1 VNINV
6 ENKRERKIRMSI
18 ETLKE
23 EVLAANL
30 DLVTKNLVIST
41 WGNVSGY
48 DGETGVMVIK
58 ASGVPYDKMTKEH
71 MVTVDLDGNVIDSPY
86 SPSTDTWTHIE
97 LYRAWKDKGI
107 RGIVHTHSLNATM
120 WAQLGQDIPV
130 YGTTHCD
137 YFNGD
142 IPCTRL
148 MTGEE
153 IGTDYERNTGK
164 VILERM
170 EALDPVRMNA
180 VLVRSHGP
188 FVWGTSPSA
197 AVLNSQVLDY
207 VANMAYMNYT
217 MTGGQCGRVQ
227 KELLETHQNRKFGP
241 GAYYGQKNH

>member
-1 VNINV
+1 
-6 ENKRERKIRMSI
+6 MSI

-241 GAYYGQKNH
+241 GAYYGQKNHFRMPEMRYEGID

>member
-1 VNINV
+1 
-6 ENKRERKIRMSI
+6 MSI

-71 MVTVDLDGNVIDSPY
+71 MVTVDLDGNVLDSPY

-170 EALDPVRMNA
+170 EALDPDERCAGPQPWAVCMGDFTFRGCLKQPGIRLCGKYGLYELHDDRRTVRQGAEGTFRDSSEQKIWSWRILWPEKPLKNA
-180 VLVRSHGP
+180 GD
-188 FVWGTSPSA
+188 A
-197 AVLNSQVLDY
+197 I
-207 VANMAYMNYT
+207 
-217 MTGGQCGRVQ
+217 
-227 KELLETHQNRKFGP
+227 
-241 GAYYGQKNH
+241 

>member
-1 VNINV
+1 
-6 ENKRERKIRMSI
+6 MSI

-97 LYRAWKDKGI
+97 IYRAWKDKGI

-137 YFNGD
+137 YF

>member
-1 VNINV
+1 
-6 ENKRERKIRMSI
+6 MSI

-71 MVTVDLDGNVIDSPY
+71 MVTVDLDGNVLDSPY

-217 MTGGQCGRVQ
+217 MTG
-227 KELLETHQNRKFGP
+227 
-241 GAYYGQKNH
+241 

>member
-1 VNINV
+1 
-6 ENKRERKIRMSI
+6 MSI

-217 MTGGQCGRVQ
+217 MTGGQCGRGQ
-227 KELLETHQNRKFGP
+227 KELL
-241 GAYYGQKNH
+241 

>member
-1 VNINV
+1 
-6 ENKRERKIRMSI
+6 MSI

-48 DGETGVMVIK
+48 DGETGGMVIK

-97 LYRAWKDKGI
+97 IYRAWKDKGI

>member
-1 VNINV
+1 
-6 ENKRERKIRMSI
+6 MSI

-71 MVTVDLDGNVIDSPY
+71 MVTVDLDGNVLDSPY

-217 MTGGQCGRVQ
+217 MTGGQCGRCRR
-227 KELLETHQNRKFGP
+227 NF
-241 GAYYGQKNH
+241 

>member
-1 VNINV
+1 
-6 ENKRERKIRMSI
+6 MSI

-207 VANMAYMNYT
+207 VANMAI
-217 MTGGQCGRVQ
+217 
-227 KELLETHQNRKFGP
+227 
-241 GAYYGQKNH
+241 

>member
-217 MTGGQCGRVQ
+217 MTGGQCGRGQ
-227 KELLETHQNRKFGP
+227 KELL
-241 GAYYGQKNH
+241 

>member
-1 VNINV
+1 M
-6 ENKRERKIRMSI
+6 REEDTHEHRDIKGRGPGS
-18 ETLKE
+18 KPGSCY
-23 EVLAANL
+23 
-30 DLVTKNLVIST
+30 KNLVIST

-207 VANMAYMNYT
+207 VANMAI
-217 MTGGQCGRVQ
+217 
-227 KELLETHQNRKFGP
+227 
-241 GAYYGQKNH
+241 

>member
-1 VNINV
+1 
-6 ENKRERKIRMSI
+6 MSI

-227 KELLETHQNRKFGP
+227 KELLETHQNIWSWRILWPEKP
-241 GAYYGQKNH
+241 LKNAGDAI

>member
-1 VNINV
+1 
-6 ENKRERKIRMSI
+6 MSI

-23 EVLAANL
+23 EVLAKKPGSCY
-30 DLVTKNLVIST
+30 KNLVIST

-71 MVTVDLDGNVIDSPY
+71 MVTVDLDGNVLDSPY

-180 VLVRSHGP
+180 VLVRAMGRLYGDFTFRGCLKQP
-188 FVWGTSPSA
+188 GIRLCGKYGLYELYDDRRTVRQGAEGTFRDSSE
-197 AVLNSQVLDY
+197 
-207 VANMAYMNYT
+207 
-217 MTGGQCGRVQ
+217 Q
-227 KELLETHQNRKFGP
+227 KIWSWRILWPEKH
-241 GAYYGQKNH
+241 

>member
-1 VNINV
+1 MSL
-6 ENKRERKIRMSI
+6 ER
-18 ETLKE
+18 LKE
-23 EVLAANL
+23 EVLEANL

-48 DGETGVMVIK
+48 DEETGLMVIK
-58 ASGVPYDKMTKEH
+58 ASGVPYNQMKLEH
-71 MVTVDLDGNVIDSPY
+71 MVVVDLEGHAVEDGY
-86 SPSTDTWTHIE
+86 APSTDTWTHIE

-120 WAQLGQDIPV
+120 WAQLGRDIPI

-148 MTGEE
+148 MAEDE
-153 IGTDYERNTGK
+153 IRNEYEKNTGS

-170 EALDPVRMNA
+170 EGLDPVRMNA
-180 VLVRSHGP
+180 VLVHSHGP
-188 FVWGTSPSA
+188 FVWGTSPCA

-207 VANMAYMNYT
+207 VAQMAYMNDM
-217 MTGGQCGRVQ
+217 MTDGRCERVQ
-227 KELLETHQNRKFGP
+227 KALLETHQNRKFGP
-241 GAYYGQKNH
+241 GAYYGQKIN

>member
-1 VNINV
+1 
-6 ENKRERKIRMSI
+6 MSI

-120 WAQLGQDIPV
+120 WAQLGQDIP
-130 YGTTHCD
+130 
-137 YFNGD
+137 
-142 IPCTRL
+142 CTRL

-227 KELLETHQNRKFGP
+227 KELLETHQNRKFGS

>member
-1 VNINV
+1 
-6 ENKRERKIRMSI
+6 MSI

-97 LYRAWKDKGI
+97 IYRAWKDKGI

-148 MTGEE
+148 MTGKRLEQITRE
-153 IGTDYERNTGK
+153 TRERLSWREWK
-164 VILERM
+164 PSI
-170 EALDPVRMNA
+170 
-180 VLVRSHGP
+180 RS
-188 FVWGTSPSA
+188 V
-197 AVLNSQVLDY
+197 
-207 VANMAYMNYT
+207 
-217 MTGGQCGRVQ
+217 
-227 KELLETHQNRKFGP
+227 
-241 GAYYGQKNH
+241 

>member
-1 VNINV
+1 
-6 ENKRERKIRMSI
+6 MSI

-107 RGIVHTHSLNATM
+107 RGLYTL
-120 WAQLGQDIPV
+120 IP
-130 YGTTHCD
+130 
-137 YFNGD
+137 
-142 IPCTRL
+142 
-148 MTGEE
+148 
-153 IGTDYERNTGK
+153 
-164 VILERM
+164 
-170 EALDPVRMNA
+170 
-180 VLVRSHGP
+180 
-188 FVWGTSPSA
+188 
-197 AVLNSQVLDY
+197 
-207 VANMAYMNYT
+207 
-217 MTGGQCGRVQ
+217 
-227 KELLETHQNRKFGP
+227 
-241 GAYYGQKNH
+241 

>member
-1 VNINV
+1 
-6 ENKRERKIRMSI
+6 MSI

-97 LYRAWKDKGI
+97 IYRAWKDKGI

-197 AVLNSQVLDY
+197 AVLNSQVLD
-207 VANMAYMNYT
+207 
-217 MTGGQCGRVQ
+217 
-227 KELLETHQNRKFGP
+227 LSLIHI
-241 GAYYGQKNH
+241 